1 MPIVPMSFLD
11 CERRYPYHFAY
22 NHFVGGPG
30 ILRVRVHN
38 HISTKGKSLKDM
50 NDLKQEVYDLL
61 YDDLED

>member
-30 ILRVRVHN
+30 YLRVRVHN
-38 HISTKGKSLKDM
+38 HISTKNSSLENLETLKKKVYDVILKD
-50 NDLKQEVYDLL
+50 
-61 YDDLED
+61 LEN